1 MRRLHL
7 LRHVKS
13 SWDDPTLADHDRP
26 LARRGVSAGRRLRA
40 WLQESDV
47 RPDLVICSS
56 ALRARA
62 TLELV
67 LPALGSPE
75 IVVDEGL
82 FHASGDGMLAHLRT
96 LGADV
101 EEALLVGHE
110 PGLSELV
117 LLLAADGGTLPARV
131 AEKFPTGA
139 LATLEGER
147 EWAALEP
154 GSMQLVGLVLPREL

>member
-1 MRRLHL
+1 MRRLHV

-13 SWDDPTLADHDRP
+13 SWDDPSLADHDRP

-47 RPDLVICSS
+47 TPDIVICSA

-75 IVVDEGL
+75 IVVDDAL
-82 FHASGDGMLAHLRT
+82 FHASGETMLARLRT
-96 LGADV
+96 LGEDV

-117 LLLAADGGTLPARV
+117 LLLTNGGGALRARV

>member
-1 MRRLHL
+1 MRRLHVV
-7 LRHVKS
+7 RHAKS

-26 LARRGVSAGRRLRA
+26 LARRGVSAARRLRA

-47 RPDLVICSS
+47 RPDLVVCSS

-62 TLELV
+62 TLDLV

-75 IVVDEGL
+75 IVVDDSL
-82 FHASGDGMLAHLRT
+82 FQASGEGMLARLRT
-96 LGADV
+96 LGPDV

-117 LLLAADGGTLPARV
+117 LLLTADGGTLRARV

-139 LATLEGER
+139 LATLEGGG
-147 EWAALEP
+147 EWEVLEP
-154 GSMQLVGLVLPREL
+154 GSMHLVALVLPREL